1 MSNLFFDPPQLEVL
15 YALTHLDGS
24 DRQNSLGVTRIQY
37 VSRDKADS
45 WLRSVVD
52 DLHTCHVS
60 GHPAFKEF
68 GQDAYDKLFE
78 MWSRMTAKG
87 IEDYMYPYTVSW
99 YSPPI
104 SENALL
110 QANLEGMVESLA
122 MGRTDVST
130 VKEMIQEQFCQPAFN
145 EGAFAEYFKLS
156 YGSCP
161 ERILFAGQDRM
172 AVHLMF
178 QAFALEFNNGQTGGS
193 RRGVSFFQVVPCL
206 QDYFASEETRNGEIH
221 YLQGIPSIQYLALFT
236 REDLNTRITRR
247 LVVVDIQDSI
257 YTYNDLTYALNFFEQ
272 AIYKPIVLVILA
284 SEPLPIDGPTIYC

>member
-145 EGAFAEYFKLS
+145 EGAFAEYFKLT
-156 YGSCP
+156 YGQCP
-161 ERILFAGQDRM
+161 DRLLFVGQDRLVVNRM
-172 AVHLMF
+172 AH
-178 QAFALEFNNGQTGGS
+178 AFSQEFNSAQTGGS
-193 RRGVSFFQVVPCL
+193 GRGMSYFSVDPVMEDCL
-206 QDYFASEETRNGEIH
+206 LESRFDGPEPY
-221 YLQGIPSIQYLALFT
+221 YLQVIPSINHLIGFT
-236 REDLNTRITRR
+236 SEVMEVRITRR
-247 LVVVDIQDSI
+247 LIMVDIQDSPF
-257 YTYNDLTYALNFFEQ
+257 TFNDLTYALNFFEQ
-272 AIYKPIVLVILA
+272 AKYKPLALVILA